1 MTSERSAT
9 LRKTLMDYGIMTVGT
24 TATALGVY
32 FFKFPNNF
40 SLGGVSGISVILSS
54 LIKDEAWSSGLFM
67 LILNMLLLII
77 GFIFVG
83 NEFGIKTVYCSVLL
97 SAETYLA
104 EFIIPISS
112 SLTGDKL
119 LDLCFAIL
127 LPAIG
132 AALLF
137 NYGASTGGT
146 DILAMVIRKHSSLN
160 ISKAL
165 MVSDIVIVM
174 ATAFVFGVDTWL
186 YCCLGFFAKVV
197 LVNNVLETLNTSKYM
212 TIVTTEGTAVSDFIT
227 HELHKSATFSHAFE
241 GAFTKEDKF
250 VILTVVTR
258 AQAIRLKKY
267 IKNVDPH
274 AFLIVSNTSD
284 IVGKGFREVL

>member
-9 LRKTLMDYGIMTVGT
+9 LMKTLKDYSIMSLGT
-24 TATALGVY
+24 TATALGIY

-54 LIKDEAWSSGLFM
+54 LIEDAAWSSGLFM
-67 LILNMLLLII
+67 MILNMLLLII

-97 SAETYLA
+97 SVETYLA
-104 EFIIPISS
+104 EFIVPLSS

-132 AALLF
+132 SALLF

-146 DILAMVIRKHSSLN
+146 DIVAMVIRKHSNLN

-165 MVSDIVIVM
+165 MASDIVIVM
-174 ATAFVFGVDTWL
+174 ATAFVFGIDTWL
-186 YCCLGFFAKVV
+186 YCCLGFFAKVL
-197 LVNNVLETLNTSKYM
+197 LVNNVLETLNTSKYI

-227 HELHKSATFSHAFE
+227 NELHKSATFSHAFE

-258 AQAIRLKKY
+258 PQAIRLKKY
-267 IKNVDPH
+267 IKTVDPH